1 VLPSQSDTS
10 RGGAANALA
19 EDLLHTLMSLR
30 LARINEEMKQL
41 RFLQEEIQQPG
52 SDVINPYEDLILQ
65 SLMMRK
71 LLDEALSHPIQFD

>member
-1 VLPSQSDTS
+1 
-10 RGGAANALA
+10 
-19 EDLLHTLMSLR
+19 
-30 LARINEEMKQL
+30 MKQL